1 MGRSQYD
8 LFLDVLKKLND
19 SDVLPKTILIGSWCL
34 PLYKSLYFGRE
45 EISTLRTRDIDF
57 LISRETKFGCNVN
70 LPALLEDLGFILEH
84 SFPEGY
90 IRLVHPELIIE
101 FLVPDVGRGTSKPY
115 ILSEL
120 GLNAQRL
127 RFLGLLERDTI
138 VVRVSGLEVTIP
150 HPVNFG
156 LTKILVSS
164 KRTNAEKQ
172 NKDLEAGLELLRM
185 CIKRRDE
192 RRLIDLFRSIS
203 KNQQRMIA
211 RSFKQRKAED
221 LLEILK

>member
-1 MGRSQYD
+1 M
-8 LFLDVLKKLND
+8 
-19 SDVLPKTILIGSWCL
+19 
-34 PLYKSLYFGRE
+34 
-45 EISTLRTRDIDF
+45 
-57 LISRETKFGCNVN
+57 
-70 LPALLEDLGFILEH
+70 LEDLGFILEH

-101 FLVPDVGRGTSKPY
+101 FLVPEVGRGTSKPY

-120 GLNAQRL
+120 GVNAQRL

-138 VVRVSGLEVTIP
+138 VVRVSSLEVTIP

-156 LTKILVSS
+156 LHKILVSS
-164 KRTNAEKQ
+164 RRTNAEKQ

-185 CIKRRDE
+185 CIKDRDE
-192 RRLIDLFRSIS
+192 RRLLDLFRSIS

-211 RSFKQRKAED
+211 TSFKQRKAED
-221 LLEILK
+221 LMEILK